1 MSVELEDPFRSLVV
15 AYSLYELPVV
25 QSFGVVLGMKIR
37 RKLEGSK
44 HFPPFV

>member
-1 MSVELEDPFRSLVV
+1 MSVGIEDLFRSLVV
-15 AYSLYELPVV
+15 AYSLYGRPVV

-44 HFPPFV
+44 HLPPFV